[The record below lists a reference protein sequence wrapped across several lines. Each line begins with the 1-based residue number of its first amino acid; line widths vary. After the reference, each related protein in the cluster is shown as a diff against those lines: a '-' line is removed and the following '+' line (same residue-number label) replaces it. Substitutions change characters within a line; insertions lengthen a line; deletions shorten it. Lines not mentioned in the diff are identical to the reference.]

1 MTSISSFYVD
11 DKGNEIK
18 VSKESSGIWCCNL
31 YITESFI
38 LKVELI
44 LKLSSKLIIQIFDST
59 ICNTLN
65 DLILLVYKFLLVS
78 NECRSD
84 LICIMK

>member
-44 LKLSSKLIIQIFDST
+44 SKLSSKLII
-59 ICNTLN
+59 
-65 DLILLVYKFLLVS
+65 
-78 NECRSD
+78 
-84 LICIMK
+84 